1 MLLYIT
7 VSTIQLRVNHVTEE
21 MLSNAVTLRVRNISA
36 EAFLVPF
43 YNYLIEGLS
52 VVIPTPKS
60 NIHVFS
66 VRPDTEAQEQILN
79 ITFRYS
85 ACVHKIFPV

>member
-1 MLLYIT
+1 M
-7 VSTIQLRVNHVTEE
+7 NHVTEE

-79 ITFRYS
+79 ITFRYF
-85 ACVHKIFPV
+85 HKLVPSPFRGAFFS